1 MKRYDLHI
9 HSKYSACSN
18 LRLKTILKIAKKRKL
33 DGIAV
38 TDHDTMKG
46 NILIRKLNK
55 DKDFDIIPGEEIMTD
70 NGEILAYYIQEEIK
84 PGIFED
90 VIDKIREQNGLAS
103 IAHPYAI
110 IRKIKLKRKIT
121 KRIDA
126 IEGFNGRNII
136 PLSNKKAC
144 LLAKKLKVGITGGSD
159 AHFFFEIGNG
169 VTMFN
174 GNLRNAILKR
184 KTSIKGTLIG
194 GMIGLPMSVVLR
206 DVIRNI
212 MRRKQ

>member
-46 NILIRKLNK
+46 NMLIRKLNK

-84 PGIFED
+84 PGRFED
-90 VIDKIREQNGLAS
+90 VIDRIHAQDGLVS
-103 IAHPYAI
+103 IAHPYTL
-110 IRKIKLKRKIT
+110 IRKISLKRDIK
-121 KRIDA
+121 KRVDA
-126 IEGFNGRNII
+126 IEGFNGRNIV
-136 PLSNKKAC
+136 PYLNKRAG
-144 LLAKKLKVGITGGSD
+144 LLAKKLNVAVTGGSD

-174 GNLRNAILKR
+174 GNLRDAILKR
-184 KTSIKGTLIG
+184 KTSITGTLIG

-206 DVIRNI
+206 DVIRNM